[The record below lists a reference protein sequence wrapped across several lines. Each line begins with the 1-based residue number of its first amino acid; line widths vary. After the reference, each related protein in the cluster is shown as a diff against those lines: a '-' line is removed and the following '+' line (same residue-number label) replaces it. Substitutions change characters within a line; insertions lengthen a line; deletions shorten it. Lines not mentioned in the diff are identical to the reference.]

1 MKKLKSA
8 LMLFITFFKIGL
20 FTFGG
25 GYAMIAVIQRE
36 IVDKKKWIGQDDF
49 LDIIAIA
56 ESTPGPLAINSATY
70 VGYKTCGVLGSIFA
84 TLGVVLPSFL
94 IIYAISFFFEAFL
107 ALEYVRY
114 AFMGIQACVAFLIVN
129 AGIKML
135 KHLKL
140 NLFNGILFGVSMLA
154 LVLLDLFAVN
164 FSTIFYIL
172 IGGIVGVSVYLA
184 TDFRKKVKE
193 KEQGQKGEDK

>member
-1 MKKLKSA
+1 
-8 LMLFITFFKIGL
+8 
-20 FTFGG
+20 
-25 GYAMIAVIQRE
+25 
-36 IVDKKKWIGQDDF
+36 
-49 LDIIAIA
+49 
-56 ESTPGPLAINSATY
+56 
-70 VGYKTCGVLGSIFA
+70 
-84 TLGVVLPSFL
+84 
-94 IIYAISFFFEAFL
+94 
-107 ALEYVRY
+107 
-114 AFMGIQACVAFLIVN
+114 MGIQACVAFLIVN

-154 LVLLDLFAVN
+154 LVLLDLFSVN

-193 KEQGQKGEDK
+193 KEQEQKGEDK